1 MAGTDII
8 SSSSSGSS
16 SSSKKGGCIVSKKGK
31 TIKGKN
37 IVFKTSIKTSSSS
50 EMMKKHK
57 KRMEIKDMVK
67 KCASCKKV
75 DYSSST
81 LENDALR
88 ASIESTCS
96 ALNRFPEIKY
106 GEGEIGDVLSA
117 IRLMAGCLLAK
128 NEKSFYKFF
137 LRGFQFDKNGFMMLS
152 EGMKRIEKMHT
163 KIAKKV
169 FGGCKAAPLKEDREG
184 KIPCQEFH
192 KPSSYKGEYT
202 TPLPPTPAPVKVLPP
217 LLPYKN
223 VKNKPVFVP
232 DLAVGEAKKP
242 CWVHKLF
249 SDDPEERKRLF
260 ERHQAGRRDALM
272 EDYGVIP
279 NNDNEAEDTE
289 RFVSNA
295 LEYQAQMLELL
306 DTANMPPPAST
317 PVRRGRTRIVRDYD
331 ASPVPSP
338 YSSPLHTP
346 FDAPNVN
353 LNPGSGRMVD
363 RVRDGRR
370 NTSRRTSAVMARRI
384 NQLQHQFLYY
394 SSDSDF

>member
-8 SSSSSGSS
+8 SSSSSGS

-260 ERHQAGRRDALM
+260 ERHQAGRRDASWKIMVLFLIM
-272 EDYGVIP
+272 
-279 NNDNEAEDTE
+279 TMKQKT
-289 RFVSNA
+289 
-295 LEYQAQMLELL
+295 L
-306 DTANMPPPAST
+306 
-317 PVRRGRTRIVRDYD
+317 RGLCLTHLNTRHRCW
-331 ASPVPSP
+331 SC
-338 YSSPLHTP
+338 
-346 FDAPNVN
+346 
-353 LNPGSGRMVD
+353 
-363 RVRDGRR
+363 
-370 NTSRRTSAVMARRI
+370 
-384 NQLQHQFLYY
+384 
-394 SSDSDF
+394 